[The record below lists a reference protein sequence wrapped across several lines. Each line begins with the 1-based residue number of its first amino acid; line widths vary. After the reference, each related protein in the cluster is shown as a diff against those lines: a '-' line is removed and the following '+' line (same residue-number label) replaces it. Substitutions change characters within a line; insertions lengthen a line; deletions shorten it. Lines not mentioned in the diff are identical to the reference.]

1 MAIPIKLVDLGG
13 GAGELREF
21 GVSDTVPDSNLSD
34 NLAALGGL
42 TGAADKLPYFT
53 GAGALSLATLTAAAR
68 ALLAASDQAEQH
80 TALGLGTAAV
90 EDVQTTTADTTSGRL
105 LIVGAT
111 VAALGTDVAPLDS
124 PSFTGP
130 VTVDGLD
137 VTLAT
142 SSTGSTL
149 IAAGTTAERDVSPSF
164 GAQRANSTT
173 EEMEWWDG
181 TAWVPMGG
189 GGGGDSI
196 PLFSVQWWPQR
207 SAVPAGYVVA
217 DGQTLSRATYPDAWD
232 GILASGVPVVAEAT
246 WVSTPAERGKFTVGD
261 GSTTFRLPD
270 YNGKYS
276 GSLGALFLRG
286 DGALSAAV
294 AGAIQRDAFQGHH
307 HTVDPATGIGGWSGS
322 ASVGDGINVASNT
335 IKNTAGTYQ
344 WVRGPISD
352 GTNDTPRTASE
363 TRPLNVTGCWVI
375 KLFGAVV
382 NVGSADAAQLA
393 SDYANLAS
401 RTTTL
406 ESKQA
411 QVHVSSAIAG
421 VAQGLSTIT
430 HGLGVIPDTFVGE
443 LTCIVAEAGF
453 SIGDTIPINIYI
465 DAPGTAAPYGS
476 QIQERTTTQYKLRQG
491 TYWTAYILN
500 KSTGSVVTPALSSWT
515 LKVTASRRA
524 P

>member
-68 ALLAASDQAEQH
+68 ALLAADDQSEQH
-80 TALGLGTAAV
+80 TALGLGTAAT
-90 EDVQTTTADTTSGRL
+90 EDVQTTSADTTAGRL

-111 VAALGTDVAPLDS
+111 VAALGADVAPLDS
-124 PSFTGP
+124 PAFTGP

-207 SAVPAGYVVA
+207 SAIPAGYVAA
-217 DGQTLSRATYPDAWD
+217 DGQTLSRATYPEAWD

-286 DGALSAAV
+286 DGTLSAGT
-294 AGAIQRDAFQGHH
+294 AGAIQTDAFQGHQH
-307 HTVDPATGIGGWSGS
+307 SGS
-322 ASVGDGINVASNT
+322 MSFGGASKLGASAAYVQVSNT
-335 IKNTAGTYQ
+335 GDP
-344 WVRGPISD
+344 VSD
-352 GTNDTPRTASE
+352 GTNGTPRTATE

-411 QVHVSSAIAG
+411 QVHVSSAITG
-421 VAQGLSTIT
+421 VSGGLVTVT
-430 HGLGVIPDTFVGE
+430 HNLGVIPDTFVGE
-443 LTCIVAEAGF
+443 LTCTVSEAGF
-453 SIGDTIPINIYI
+453 SIGDSIIVALFMDNVS
-465 DAPGTAAPYGS
+465 TAVLYGV
-476 QIQERTTTQYKLRQG
+476 QVQERTTT
-491 TYWTAYILN
+491 TYQVRTGIKWAAMISN
-500 KSTGSVVTPALSSWT
+500 KSSATGFAPTLPNWT
-515 LKVTASRRA
+515 LKITASRRA